1 MRTDDE
7 LTTRWL
13 LPCDV
18 HDFAAM
24 YDFQNVVYDL
34 WFAPYRRITNN
45 DSSGFEHVF
54 VGEEKDGAEKKQ
66 TRLCMLHTTILPDR
80 LGTDRA
86 KELREERRFAQGKLL
101 ACTTG
106 SSTTSKRRR
115 VRKTPLFGAIST

>member
-34 WFAPYRRITNN
+34 WFAPYRRC
-45 DSSGFEHVF
+45 EKRVF
-54 VGEEKDGAEKKQ
+54 LRVLYIEA
-66 TRLCMLHTTILPDR
+66 IFLPRQARD
-80 LGTDRA
+80 
-86 KELREERRFAQGKLL
+86 KH
-101 ACTTG
+101 
-106 SSTTSKRRR
+106 
-115 VRKTPLFGAIST
+115 RKS